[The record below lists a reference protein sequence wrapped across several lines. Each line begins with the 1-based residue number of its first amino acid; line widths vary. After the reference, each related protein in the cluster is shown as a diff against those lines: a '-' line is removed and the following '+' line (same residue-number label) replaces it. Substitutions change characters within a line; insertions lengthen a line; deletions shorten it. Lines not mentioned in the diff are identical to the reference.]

1 MKLEKPEMEIV
12 TFEAEDIIC
21 TSGECVGN
29 SCKIVGSE
37 YCDGEC
43 RLQNYQPN

>member
-21 TSGECVGN
+21 TSDSGCGTICN
-29 SCKIVGSE
+29 PTDGSGV
-37 YCDGEC
+37 CTDLRG
-43 RLQNYQPN
+43 